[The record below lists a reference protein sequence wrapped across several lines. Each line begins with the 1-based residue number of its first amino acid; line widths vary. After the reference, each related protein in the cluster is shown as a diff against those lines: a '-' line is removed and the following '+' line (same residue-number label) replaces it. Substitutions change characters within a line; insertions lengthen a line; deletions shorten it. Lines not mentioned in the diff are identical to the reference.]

1 MKKEKEKKSVKKSET
16 IKKTKTDK
24 KVSSIGKWVNLGIL
38 LLGLILVV
46 IGIFVGA
53 VEIPFKVFG
62 SLIMLGSLIAYAVRS
77 KEHVL
82 VKSIISTTLIA
93 ILLTWLL
100 PYGAFSGNVYAEYG
114 MGRIGLNDIPT
125 VIYYA
130 VYFALDK
137 LMYLFVLGGFYGV
150 LSLTKGYQKLV
161 TSIAKKL
168 ESNKMTVV
176 IVSMVIFA
184 LLTTLLT
191 NSLAVLFFVP
201 FVISIMSKMKVDKL
215 SSFIATFGGI
225 LVGLM
230 AAPWGTEGLTW
241 FNYYVGTTIT
251 NGFKLRLIIT
261 AISLLL
267 FIVFVVIRSK
277 KLDKK
282 VAEAALTEDTFEV
295 ASLEEK
301 TKKAP
306 IVILLAICAIVILL
320 GYIDWKGTLGIEVF
334 SKFHEWLVGLTIGE
348 NTTIFAYILGSSAKM
363 LGSWD
368 IATLVAFTLV
378 MSIIVGLVYRI
389 KLSDFLTAFGNGM
402 QKMLK
407 PVAIY
412 VAVFTAFVVMYMT
425 PIMPTIANW
434 FYGLTEGFNLFTT
447 SLMAFIASIFQ
458 TDLGY
463 TGYAL
468 GAYLTSTFADKLD
481 LVHTIHIAMYGMVQL
496 ILPTSGLLVLGLAYT
511 KVEYKTWLKFI
522 WKFAVAMLIILM
534 IVFSIAAFA

>member
-1 MKKEKEKKSVKKSET
+1 MKKEKEKKSVKKSKT

-114 MGRIGLNDIPT
+114 MARIGLNDIPT

-348 NTTIFAYILGSSAKM
+348 NTTIFAYILGASAKM

-389 KLSDFLTAFGNGM
+389 KLSDFLTAFGDGM

>member
-402 QKMLK
+402 QKMSK

-534 IVFSIAAFA
+534 IIFSIAAFA

>member
-24 KVSSIGKWVNLGIL
+24 KVNSIGKWINLGIL

-46 IGIFVGA
+46 IGIFVEA

-82 VKSIISTTLIA
+82 VKSIIFTTLIA

-176 IVSMVIFA
+176 IVSMVVFA

-225 LVGLM
+225 LVGLI

-282 VAEAALTEDTFEV
+282 VAEACLTEDTFEV
-295 ASLEEK
+295 VSLEEK
-301 TKKAP
+301 AKKAP
-306 IVILLAICAIVILL
+306 IIILLAICAIVILL

-348 NTTIFAYILGSSAKM
+348 NTTIFAYILGASAKM

-368 IATLVAFTLV
+368 IATLVAFTLI

-434 FYGLTEGFNLFTT
+434 FYNLTEGFNLYTT
-447 SLMAFIASIFQ
+447 SIMAFIASIFQ

-496 ILPTSGLLVLGLAYT
+496 VLPTSGLLVLGLAYT

-534 IVFSIAAFA
+534 IIFSIAAFA

>member
-1 MKKEKEKKSVKKSET
+1 MKKEKEKKSVKKSKT

>member
-1 MKKEKEKKSVKKSET
+1 MKKEKEKKSVKKSKT

-282 VAEAALTEDTFEV
+282 DAASSLTEDTFEV

-412 VAVFTAFVVMYMT
+412 VAVFTTFVVMYMT

-534 IVFSIAAFA
+534 IIFSIAAFA

>member
-24 KVSSIGKWVNLGIL
+24 KVNSIGKWINLGIL

-46 IGIFVGA
+46 IGIFVEA

-82 VKSIISTTLIA
+82 VKSIIFTTLIA

-176 IVSMVIFA
+176 IVSMVVFA

-225 LVGLM
+225 LVGLI

-282 VAEAALTEDTFEV
+282 VAEACLTEDTFEV
-295 ASLEEK
+295 VSLEEK
-301 TKKAP
+301 AKKAP
-306 IVILLAICAIVILL
+306 IIILLAICAIVILL

-348 NTTIFAYILGSSAKM
+348 NTTIFAYILGASAKM

-368 IATLVAFTLV
+368 IATLVAFTLI
-378 MSIIVGLVYRI
+378 MSIIVALVYRI

-434 FYGLTEGFNLFTT
+434 FYNLTEGFNLYTT
-447 SLMAFIASIFQ
+447 SIMAFIASIFQ

-481 LVHTIHIAMYGMVQL
+481 LVHTIHIAMYGMAQL
-496 ILPTSGLLVLGLAYT
+496 VLPTSGLLVLGLAYT

-534 IVFSIAAFA
+534 IIFSIAAFA

>member
-1 MKKEKEKKSVKKSET
+1 MKKEKEKKSVKKSKT

-534 IVFSIAAFA
+534 IIFSIAAFA

>member
-1 MKKEKEKKSVKKSET
+1 MKKEKEKKSVKKSKT

-100 PYGAFSGNVYAEYG
+100 PYGAFSGNVYTEYG

-137 LMYLFVLGGFYGV
+137 LMYLFALGGFYGV

-282 VAEAALTEDTFEV
+282 DAASSLTEDTFEV

-534 IVFSIAAFA
+534 IIFSIAAFA

>member
-348 NTTIFAYILGSSAKM
+348 NTTIFAYILGASAKM

>member
-534 IVFSIAAFA
+534 IIFSIAAFA

>member
-1 MKKEKEKKSVKKSET
+1 MKKEKEKKSVKKSKT

-46 IGIFVGA
+46 IGIFVEA

-100 PYGAFSGNVYAEYG
+100 PYGAFSGNVYTEYG

-137 LMYLFVLGGFYGV
+137 LMYLFALGGFYGV

-282 VAEAALTEDTFEV
+282 DAASSLTEDTFEV

-534 IVFSIAAFA
+534 IIFSIAAFA

>member
-1 MKKEKEKKSVKKSET
+1 MKKEKEKKSVKKSKT

-282 VAEAALTEDTFEV
+282 DAASSLTEDTFEV

-534 IVFSIAAFA
+534 IIFSIAAFA

>member
-1 MKKEKEKKSVKKSET
+1 MKKEKEKKSVKKSKT

-46 IGIFVGA
+46 IGIFVGT

-282 VAEAALTEDTFEV
+282 DAASSLTEDTFEV

-348 NTTIFAYILGSSAKM
+348 NTTIFAYILGASAKM

-368 IATLVAFTLV
+368 IASLVAFTLV

-534 IVFSIAAFA
+534 IIFSIAAFA

>member
-46 IGIFVGA
+46 IGIFVGT

>member
-1 MKKEKEKKSVKKSET
+1 MKKEKEKKSVKKSKT

-62 SLIMLGSLIAYAVRS
+62 SLIMLGSFIAYAVRS

-534 IVFSIAAFA
+534 IIFSIAAFA

>member
-201 FVISIMSKMKVDKL
+201 FIISIMSKMKVDKL

-282 VAEAALTEDTFEV
+282 DAASSLTEDTFEV

-534 IVFSIAAFA
+534 IIFSIAAFA

>member
-1 MKKEKEKKSVKKSET
+1 MKKEKEKKSVKKSKT
-16 IKKTKTDK
+16 IIKTKTDK

-46 IGIFVGA
+46 IGIFVEA

-282 VAEAALTEDTFEV
+282 DAASSLTEDTFEV

-534 IVFSIAAFA
+534 IIFSIAAFA

>member
-348 NTTIFAYILGSSAKM
+348 NTTIFAYILGASAKM

-534 IVFSIAAFA
+534 IIFSIAAFA

>member
-1 MKKEKEKKSVKKSET
+1 MKKEKEKKSVKKSKT

-46 IGIFVGA
+46 IGIFVEA

-201 FVISIMSKMKVDKL
+201 FIISIMSKMKVDKL

-282 VAEAALTEDTFEV
+282 DAASSLTEDTFEV

-534 IVFSIAAFA
+534 IIFSIAAFA

>member
-1 MKKEKEKKSVKKSET
+1 MKKEKEKKSVKKSKT

-46 IGIFVGA
+46 IGIFVEA

-534 IVFSIAAFA
+534 IIFSIAAFA